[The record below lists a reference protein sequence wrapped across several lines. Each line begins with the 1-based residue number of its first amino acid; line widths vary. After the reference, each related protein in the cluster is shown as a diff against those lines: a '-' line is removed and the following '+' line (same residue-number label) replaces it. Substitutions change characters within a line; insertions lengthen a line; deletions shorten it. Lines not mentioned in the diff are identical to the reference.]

1 VNQQAHEQF
10 LQQAIKLAV
19 DNAST
24 GQGGP
29 FGAVIVKNNQ
39 VIAASSNQ
47 VTCLL
52 DPTAHAE
59 VMAIRLACQKLNDF
73 RLKDC
78 ILYSSCEP
86 CPMCLGAIY
95 WARLAKVYFACN
107 HHDAAAAQFDDS
119 FIYDE
124 IALSPAQRR
133 IPMYHINLA
142 KAGQQKPI
150 NSCIDRLPI
159 LYRVRTFAILA

>member
-1 VNQQAHEQF
+1 MNHEYY
-10 LQQAIKLAV
+10 LQQAIELAV
-19 DNAST
+19 DSAST

-29 FGAVIVKNNQ
+29 FGALIVKDNQ
-39 VIAASSNQ
+39 IIAATTNQ

-59 VMAIRLACQKLNDF
+59 IIAIRLACQKLHDF
-73 RLKDC
+73 QLKDC
-78 ILYSSCEP
+78 ILYTSCEP

-107 HHDAAAAQFDDS
+107 RHDAAAAQFDDS

-124 IALSPAQRR
+124 IALLPAQRR
-133 IPMYHINLA
+133 IPMRHINLA
-142 KAGQQKPI
+142 NASQPFESWAAKADK
-150 NSCIDRLPI
+150 L
-159 LYRVRTFAILA
+159 LY

>member
-1 VNQQAHEQF
+1 MITDYHQIEHEQF

-19 DNAST
+19 NNAST

-29 FGAVIVKNNQ
+29 FGALIVKNNQ
-39 VIAASSNQ
+39 IIAASSNQ
-47 VTCLL
+47 VTSLR

-59 VMAIRLACQKLNDF
+59 IMAIRLACQKLNDGQ
-73 RLKDC
+73 LTDC

-95 WARLAKVYFACN
+95 WTRLAKVYFACN
-107 HHDAAAAQFDDS
+107 RHDVAVQFEDS

-124 IALSPAQRR
+124 IALLPAQRH
-133 IPMYHINLA
+133 IPMLHLNLV
-142 KAGQQKPI
+142 
-150 NSCIDRLPI
+150 NSSQPFESWSANTDKRL
-159 LYRVRTFAILA
+159 Y